1 MAFGAKQI
9 FPNDTRPRVAIGV
22 DIPFNGNSVFIP
34 NYQTKEAIK
43 NNLINYFLTNPGER
57 PGNPEFGAGLRAYI
71 FTQITEGNLDFLKE
85 DIQNKL
91 STYFPSVG
99 VEEVA
104 VTANE
109 DNNQILVTIKYFVS
123 NTGINDSLEL
133 SFT

>member
-22 DIPFNGNSVFIP
+22 DIPFNGNSVFTP

-71 FTQITEGNLDFLKE
+71 FTQITEGNIDFLKE

-109 DNNQILVTIKYFVS
+109 DNNQILVTIKYFVN

>member
-22 DIPFNGNSVFIP
+22 DIPFNGNSVFTP

-104 VTANE
+104 VTSNE

>member
-22 DIPFNGNSVFIP
+22 DIPFNGNSVFTP

-123 NTGINDSLEL
+123 NTGINDLLEL